1 MGSGSRQPLVFPNV
15 YHITISYP
23 PPYTPFNDLQVVVN
37 VPPSIKGVASK
48 LCSQNITIREVLS
61 LVNSRDQ

>member
-15 YHITISYP
+15 SHITISYP
-23 PPYTPFNDLQVVVN
+23 PPYTPFNDLQAVVN
-37 VPPSIKGVASK
+37 APPSIRGVASK
-48 LCSQNITIREVLS
+48 LCSQNITVGEVLS